1 MARAP
6 RFTRLQDR
14 IIVFVVVLLLAA
26 QLVSFYI
33 IRYAIETTSRSALD
47 SELASAASVFA
58 YLLDHDNEPAI
69 QTAPA
74 ADGRIAHAVAMRDLK
89 RLTQADVS
97 IVQRDPGGPRL
108 VSSTLPPY
116 SRAALQAGLGR
127 ILANRAI
134 GSGTH
139 VELGDVPYEILV
151 QPARVVGAIPTYV
164 LVQRSTTDAHLAD
177 LLLETTLLLISG
189 LSLAAT
195 LAGAIR
201 IARNITRP
209 VTKLGEAAREIEEG
223 NYTVRV
229 GGVGSDEIGE
239 LAHAFDRMAE
249 GLAERDRV
257 RGLLDRMASQEIVN
271 QLLDGRIEQG
281 GEEREVTVMFVDIR
295 NFTGLVERLQ
305 PQQSLQMLNAFL
317 TVVTDTI
324 EVHGGVVDKYLGD
337 GAMALFGAPITRP
350 DDARRAVA
358 CALAIR
364 DEVAELEIALAAK
377 GLPPPKLAIGINT
390 ATVIAGNIGSPKRLN
405 YTVLGDGV
413 NVASRL
419 EGLTRRYD
427 VQVVVGESTRALAG
441 DVTFRELDKV
451 RVRGRVGS
459 LRIFEPLA
467 REGGLTAREMV
478 TLAEWHE
485 ALELFRLRVWD
496 DAETRMRDIAT
507 DPRYTRLTQLYLEYI
522 PKLRAEPPGSDWD
535 GAYSVE
541 FK

>member
-1 MARAP
+1 MP
-6 RFTRLQDR
+6 RTPRLTRLQDR

-33 IRYAIETTSRSALD
+33 IRYAIETTSRTALD

-58 YLLDHDNEPAI
+58 YLLEHDQEPAV
-69 QTAPA
+69 QTSAS
-74 ADGRIAHAVAMRDLK
+74 ADARKAHAIAMRDLK
-89 RLTQADVS
+89 RLTLADVS
-97 IVQRDPGGPRL
+97 IVQRDPGGPRI
-108 VSSTLPPY
+108 VSSTLPALARTALEADLGKLMADPQLKNGA
-116 SRAALQAGLGR
+116 RA
-127 ILANRAI
+127 
-134 GSGTH
+134 
-139 VELGDVPYEILV
+139 ELGDVAYEILV
-151 QPARVVGAIPTYV
+151 RPATTAGAIPTYV
-164 LVQRSTTDAHLAD
+164 LVQRSTAEAHIAD
-177 LLLETTLLLISG
+177 LLLEAALLLISG
-189 LSLAAT
+189 ISLAVT

-209 VTKLGEAAREIEEG
+209 VTKLGEAARQIEQG
-223 NYTVRV
+223 NYDVRV

-239 LAHAFDRMAE
+239 LARAFDRMAE

-257 RGLLDRMASQEIVN
+257 RGVLDRMASQEIVD

-281 GEEREVTVMFVDIR
+281 GEERECTVMFVDIR
-295 NFTGLVERLQ
+295 NFTGLVERLA

-337 GAMALFGAPITRP
+337 GAMALFGAPITRA
-350 DDARRAVA
+350 DDARRAMA

-364 DEVAELEIALAAK
+364 DEVAELEVTLAAK
-377 GLPPPKLAIGINT
+377 GLPPPKLGIGVNT
-390 ATVIAGNIGSPKRLN
+390 SSVIAGNIGSPKRLN

-427 VQVVVGESTRALAG
+427 VPIVVGESTRDLAG
-441 DVTFRELDKV
+441 DVVYRELDKV

-478 TLAEWHE
+478 TLAQWHE

-496 DAETRMRDIAT
+496 DAEARMREIANV
-507 DPRYTRLTQLYLEYI
+507 PGYARLTELYLEYI
-522 PKLRAEPPGSDWD
+522 PTLRADPPGPDWD
-535 GAYSVE
+535 GSYTVE